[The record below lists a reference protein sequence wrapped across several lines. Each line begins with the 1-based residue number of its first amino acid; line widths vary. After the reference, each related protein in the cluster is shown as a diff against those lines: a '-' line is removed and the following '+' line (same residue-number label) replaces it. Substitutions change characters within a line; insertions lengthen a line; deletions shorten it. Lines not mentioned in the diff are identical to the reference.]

1 MRTEEI
7 KKIVDDERTEQLT
20 VQVCRHWQVAAD
32 RLECL
37 VQELADG
44 MDTCVEAEVYAA
56 IMRMQSTMTALV
68 ELNKMPCAFL
78 YSEYL
83 DRIDKMVC
91 NNSLRKSV
99 ITLTSNYLG
108 EPLAHKSVSFVD
120 LSQQMM
126 NQYFAM
132 PPQEAKNAQPES
144 SPLQYFMYVC
154 AQHLKPEDL
163 IVMATIVNS
172 INEKD
177 ASQDKDL
184 ATAYFKTLH
193 QAMDSIGTGLT
204 NNMQVMVLWLLV
216 LMLLPGMLVS
226 IMKSNRSKGKAMAN
240 LLDKELARVRKSN
253 TWEAYWKEYRDT
265 LRVVNDSCSWLEVM
279 TAERSKELQ
288 ELAQVPGGLF
298 AKWTADREAFDR
310 DFQETQLSDEQIRY
324 FIFHL
329 ASLCEVA
336 RELDPTTKF
345 GQEQLVNTD
354 VQQIGEAVINAANK
368 LANLLDEKWMP
379 HYINMWRELI
389 EDENIFA
396 HLKVTRKSP
405 HNNQFTARFFCHLVG
420 EMKKSAMFGAHSDR
434 DLAQKLTE
442 VRYVDTFRKNIQE
455 GFSSEDEKLKK
466 VFSAIYQKY
475 NQLANSK
482 NNCTIS

>member
-1 MRTEEI
+1 MKTEEI
-7 KKIVDDERTEQLT
+7 KKIVADERTEQLT

-56 IMRMQSTMTALV
+56 IMRMQSAMTALL
-68 ELNKMPCAFL
+68 ELNKMPCTFL
-78 YSEYL
+78 FSEYL
-83 DRIDKMVC
+83 ERIGQTMSNPRMRQAVMILMAKLMNDE
-91 NNSLRKSV
+91 STPER
-99 ITLTSNYLG
+99 TSFFDLL
-108 EPLAHKSVSFVD
+108 EQMLAQHMALPAEK
-120 LSQQMM
+120 
-126 NQYFAM
+126 
-132 PPQEAKNAQPES
+132 QEAIQKQV
-144 SPLQYFMYVC
+144 SPMGYLLSLC
-154 AQHLKPEDL
+154 AQYMSPNDFMMLAPILQSTE
-163 IVMATIVNS
+163 VNS
-172 INEKD
+172 DDDQEETANFFKSLHGSMD
-177 ASQDKDL
+177 GL
-184 ATAYFKTLH
+184 AG
-193 QAMDSIGTGLT
+193 MMSDSLQ
-204 NNMQVMVLWLLV
+204 NMVVWLLA
-216 LMLLPGMLVS
+216 LMILPELVVNLFKQNRNNNKVIAS
-226 IMKSNRSKGKAMAN
+226 IF
-240 LLDKELARVRKSN
+240 DKELARVRKSN

-310 DFQETQLSDEQIRY
+310 DFQEAQLSDEQIRY

-379 HYINMWRELI
+379 HYINMWKELI
-389 EDENIFA
+389 EDEKIFA

>member
-1 MRTEEI
+1 
-7 KKIVDDERTEQLT
+7 
-20 VQVCRHWQVAAD
+20 
-32 RLECL
+32 
-37 VQELADG
+37 
-44 MDTCVEAEVYAA
+44 
-56 IMRMQSTMTALV
+56 
-68 ELNKMPCAFL
+68 
-78 YSEYL
+78 
-83 DRIDKMVC
+83 
-91 NNSLRKSV
+91 
-99 ITLTSNYLG
+99 
-108 EPLAHKSVSFVD
+108 
-120 LSQQMM
+120 
-126 NQYFAM
+126 
-132 PPQEAKNAQPES
+132 
-144 SPLQYFMYVC
+144 
-154 AQHLKPEDL
+154 
-163 IVMATIVNS
+163 
-172 INEKD
+172 
-177 ASQDKDL
+177 L

-253 TWEAYWKEYRDT
+253 TWEAYWKEHRDT

-310 DFQETQLSDEQIRY
+310 DFQEAQLSDEQIRY

-379 HYINMWRELI
+379 HYINMWKELI